1 MHLAIEG
8 EYQVL
13 RYKSMAPH
21 TLSSA
26 STVLARFRDGSD
38 QGAPNF
44 LRSEP
49 MAKRAPKVLRL
60 ENWLRSSCGATGKD
74 LLGLAAL
81 FVAGCDGAEV
91 FQSVDRALNVIAAFV
106 SGRIETWWRSAST
119 AFS

>member
-1 MHLAIEG
+1 
-8 EYQVL
+8 
-13 RYKSMAPH
+13 
-21 TLSSA
+21 
-26 STVLARFRDGSD
+26 
-38 QGAPNF
+38 
-44 LRSEP
+44 
-49 MAKRAPKVLRL
+49 MAKRAPKVLRP

-119 AFS
+119 AFSWSVFLGIATLRANTAHATVMDLLSIVTRTIGTVYT